1 MNSRGPTL
9 KDRLDLIIENAQTRV
24 TDRDFQT
31 EKVITSNLETDA
43 EDFELGNEDDDENTL
58 RNLESE
64 RFSCVFEENGA
75 L

>member
-58 RNLESE
+58 LNLESE
-64 RFSCVFEENGA
+64 RFSCVFEEN
-75 L
+75 